1 MNRINVITLGVAD
14 LPRATAFYS
23 ALGFRKSESQS
34 NSQIS
39 FFRAGGVV
47 LGLFDRAA
55 LAEDA
60 AVPAAGSGF
69 SGITLAINLESKEAV
84 AELLAR
90 AEAAGARI
98 TQPASEVFWGGYRG
112 YCADLDGHLIE
123 VCWNPFFP
131 IDAAGQVQLPD

>member
-1 MNRINVITLGVAD
+1 MITLGVAD
-14 LPRATAFYS
+14 LPRATEFYS
-23 ALGFRKSESQS
+23 QLGFARSASQS

-47 LGLFDRAA
+47 LGLFGRAA

-84 AELLAR
+84 SESLAR
-90 AEAAGARI
+90 AESAGARI
-98 TQPASEVFWGGYRG
+98 TQPASDVFWGGFRG
-112 YCADLDGHLIE
+112 YFADLDGHLIE

-131 IDAAGQVQLPD
+131 LDAAGQVQLPD